1 MARPKIGLALGGGV
15 ARGWAHIGVLR
26 ALLDLGIEPDI
37 VCGTSV
43 GALAGGA
50 YLSGHLDSL
59 EEWARSLTKRRML
72 GYLDLRFGGSGI
84 LGGKRLEKLM
94 NEYFGDLNIQD
105 LDRQFVA
112 VTGELA
118 TGHEIWV
125 REGSLVQ
132 AIRASY
138 ALPGVFSPVKINDR
152 WLIDG
157 ALVNPVPV
165 SVCRALGA
173 RLVIAVTLSADAF
186 GKSAMDEQ
194 AFEDYQFDGE
204 EDFSRSI
211 IRAAARPDKIIMR
224 QLFGAGKEA
233 PGIGTVML
241 GALNIVM
248 DRLARSRLA
257 GDPPDVLISPR
268 VGHVGLLDF
277 DRADEMIELG
287 RKAVDRELDV
297 IHEAITILS

>member
-26 ALLDLGIEPDI
+26 ALLELGIEPDI

-59 EEWARSLTKRRML
+59 EEWARGLTKRRML
-72 GYLDLRFGGSGI
+72 GYLDMRFGGSGI

-125 REGSLVQ
+125 RQGPLVQ

-186 GKSAMDEQ
+186 GKSATDEQ

-277 DRADEMIELG
+277 DRADEMIDLG
-287 RKAVDRELDV
+287 RAAVDRELDL
-297 IHEAITILS
+297 IHEAMTILS